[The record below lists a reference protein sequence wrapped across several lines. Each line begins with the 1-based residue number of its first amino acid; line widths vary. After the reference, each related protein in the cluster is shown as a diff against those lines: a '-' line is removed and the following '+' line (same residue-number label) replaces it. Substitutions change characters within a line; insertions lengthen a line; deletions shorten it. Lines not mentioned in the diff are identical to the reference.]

1 MINPS
6 LAAPALL
13 GCAWAFSSCGEQG
26 PSLVAVFRLLTA
38 GPLAA
43 ERGLAGMWAALVVAH
58 GLGCPAACGI
68 FVPGGLN
75 PCPLHWQAD
84 SLPLDHQGSPSAMIL
99 LYRAFH
105 GSLDRWEGLDEHLHG
120 CPDNWKLS
128 IKAGGLR
135 LEKEEERSASLESER
150 PVSAVSGLPLL
161 LGDLESSSL
170 GWG

>member
-1 MINPS
+1 
-6 LAAPALL
+6 
-13 GCAWAFSSCGEQG
+13 
-26 PSLVAVFRLLTA
+26 
-38 GPLAA
+38 
-43 ERGLAGMWAALVVAH
+43 
-58 GLGCPAACGI
+58 
-68 FVPGGLN
+68 
-75 PCPLHWQAD
+75 
-84 SLPLDHQGSPSAMIL
+84 MIL
-99 LYRAFH
+99 LHRAFH
-105 GSLDRWEGLDEHLHG
+105 GLLDRWEGLDEYLHG